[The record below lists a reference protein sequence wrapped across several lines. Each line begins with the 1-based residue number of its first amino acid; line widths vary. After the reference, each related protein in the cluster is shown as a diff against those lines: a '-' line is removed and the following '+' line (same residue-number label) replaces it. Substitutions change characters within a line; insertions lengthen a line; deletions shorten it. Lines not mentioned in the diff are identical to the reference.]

1 MGNTLNGHGGSISC
15 ATISRNSEPSNC
27 QENIRFR
34 LALPEMRR
42 RESGRRTIMF
52 GQKTIPD
59 PHQEIVDQ
67 YLREHNP
74 CEPSKPLRINLR
86 KYLQYAEEH
95 HTSAFLLRTVSSRRL
110 LTHHSNISRRLPT
123 VRTAPDIPEQRT
135 VR

>member
-1 MGNTLNGHGGSISC
+1 
-15 ATISRNSEPSNC
+15 
-27 QENIRFR
+27 
-34 LALPEMRR
+34 
-42 RESGRRTIMF
+42 MF

-95 HTSAFLLRTVSSRRL
+95 HITDPSTIPDEILDQFMVEPQRAAQQQENAGRSGLAGALISAYRVNIAGQALSGSLRQ
-110 LTHHSNISRRLPT
+110 
-123 VRTAPDIPEQRT
+123 PELIKVIQY
-135 VR
+135 

>member
-1 MGNTLNGHGGSISC
+1 MLADNDLKVHICTAKRWMRISC
-15 ATISRNSEPSNC
+15 ATISRNLEPSNC

-95 HTSAFLLRTVSSRRL
+95 HITDPST
-110 LTHHSNISRRLPT
+110 I
-123 VRTAPDIPEQRT
+123 PDEILDQFMVEPQRAAQ
-135 VR
+135 